1 VNSILS
7 KSLVWFVKKG
17 TKEEEFKRE
26 LGLRAC
32 PTPEK

>member
-1 VNSILS
+1 
-7 KSLVWFVKKG
+7 VKKG
-17 TKEEEFKRE
+17 TEEEEFKRE